1 LRFRPL
7 SGRCSSSGEDCYNRA
22 IPGAKAEEL
31 TSIML
36 ISKIFQKPTVEDGSG
51 VNTPDTS
58 ISVAIVEV
66 NYLMSS
72 LVNPIVLLNKLLF
85 NNRMIPCTR

>member
-1 LRFRPL
+1 
-7 SGRCSSSGEDCYNRA
+7 
-22 IPGAKAEEL
+22 
-31 TSIML
+31 
-36 ISKIFQKPTVEDGSG
+36 
-51 VNTPDTS
+51 
-58 ISVAIVEV
+58 VEV